1 MDFEAPR
8 PPPRWPPPLS
18 EPLQTSFENLKI
30 LKHAKT
36 EFTGQNDYR
45 HEILRQKLDILLK
58 FQKIL

>member
-8 PPPRWPPPLS
+8 PPPRWPPPPS
-18 EPLQTSFENLKI
+18 EPLQTGFENLKI
-30 LKHAKT
+30 LKRAKT
-36 EFTGQNDYR
+36 EFMGQNDYR